1 MKRTRL
7 VQMSIHKTAYIVA
20 SAIAATLLITFIY
33 GSDRLKADDDALRLL
48 MQADNVLPLEVI
60 IEKAKDIQQGRLL
73 EVEVYLR
80 QGEFLYEVE
89 ILDNRGRVWELYF
102 DAKSGDLVEYK
113 DLADGEEDE

>member
-48 MQADNVLPLEVI
+48 MQADNVLPLEVN
-60 IEKAKDIQQGRLL
+60 IQQGRLL